1 MRQSGFREN
10 VTMFKIKIAGRA
22 SLRLKQRTYALREC
36 SFYSTFTT
44 RTTEFSPIAN
54 VLSSAYISRQRNVLF
69 RSHARNAG
77 ISNFASVV
85 QHFKR
90 TIFHVSSFI
99 IDSASII
106 SPFCIKAEHK
116 ESQNNY
122 RHCHLSLS
130 TTVLLMLIIP
140 VKSFEYVNAKRSGT
154 LSTSIFKLTSGIND
168 YKRKVNKSDD

>member
-1 MRQSGFREN
+1 
-10 VTMFKIKIAGRA
+10 MFKIKITGRA
-22 SLRLKQRTYALREC
+22 SLRLNERTNALREC

-69 RSHARNAG
+69 RSHARNSG
-77 ISNFASVV
+77 ISNFANVA

-90 TIFHVSSFI
+90 TIFYVSSFT

-116 ESQNNY
+116 QSRNNY
-122 RHCHLSLS
+122 RRYHLSLS
-130 TTVLLMLIIP
+130 TTV
-140 VKSFEYVNAKRSGT
+140 
-154 LSTSIFKLTSGIND
+154 
-168 YKRKVNKSDD
+168 